1 VPERENKTQLTGE
14 KTMTQ
19 IKIETTNYKRCARK
33 EPQAKQFGRWA
44 FGRDF
49 YGDTMDAF
57 FFTGTYSE
65 AKKAAKDHFKA
76 QAEAAQTPFFAIY
89 LLY

>member
-1 VPERENKTQLTGE
+1 MAR
-14 KTMTQ
+14 
-19 IKIETTNYKRCARK
+19 IKINTVNYRRCTRK
-33 EPQAKQFGRWA
+33 EPQTKQYGRWA
-44 FGRDF
+44 FSRDF

-65 AKKAAKDHFKA
+65 AKKAAKAHYKA
-76 QAEAAQTPFFAIY
+76 QAEAAQTPFFALF